1 MPDLCPLPVMWT
13 RNGNFWHN
21 FSPLR
26 QFEAFSRVGY
36 CLERKLCR
44 EFHSTLIEL
53 GNIMNK
59 RRILIPLS
67 AVGLSLMAAAPS
79 MAFTW
84 SSGNF
89 STINGWKKQSNV
101 QADGSDQS
109 ASGRL
114 VTGCGTFQTR
124 FRHEKGFGSDTTLAS
139 TSGTGCI
146 VKTTGTVGT
155 TNGWNVYT
163 DFYYTQSGQTART
176 SIQP

>member
-1 MPDLCPLPVMWT
+1 MWT

-36 CLERKLCR
+36 SLERKLCR
-44 EFHSTLIEL
+44 GFHSTLIEL